1 MSQLNSPGCYGTSCT
16 SAEIEII
23 DRYTMAEV
31 VAQYQAQGLTC
42 QAYYTGEEM
51 SAAMSTGYYSV
62 VAVLIVSSMA
72 FFL

>member
-1 MSQLNSPGCYGTSCT
+1 
-16 SAEIEII
+16 
-23 DRYTMAEV
+23 MAEV